1 MDVGSVAT
9 VGDAAVLAG
18 TYVAA
23 AAGGG
28 LVGNGAYDGL
38 RAVVGWFQRRGVE
51 PDARWADGP
60 LQEAEVAGMGEI
72 DAGSMSERVWLI
84 AQVRVEVDSIGGK
97 HAHVYSDN
105 SRVTQ
110 IMTVEVPLKNN

>member
-51 PDARWADGP
+51 PDA
-60 LQEAEVAGMGEI
+60 
-72 DAGSMSERVWLI
+72 
-84 AQVRVEVDSIGGK
+84 
-97 HAHVYSDN
+97 HVTPN
-105 SRVTQ
+105 
-110 IMTVEVPLKNN
+110 

>member
-72 DAGSMSERVWLI
+72 DAGSMSELVGLI
-84 AQVRVEVDSIGGK
+84 AQARGEVGSIGGN
-97 HAHVYSDN
+97 HAHVTGDN
-105 SRVTQ
+105 TRVTQ
-110 IMTVEVPLKNN
+110 IGTVAGPLTTN